1 MSCIYRGHIPKH
13 LISHFFFVLKTFLNG
28 VGSES
33 CSFFV
38 RKKGVP
44 GLATTLVGSHSP
56 RTALGAE
63 PGLLVASLGFFH

>member
-1 MSCIYRGHIPKH
+1 MVWVVRA
-13 LISHFFFVLKTFLNG
+13 VLFC
-28 VGSES
+28 EEE
-33 CSFFV
+33 
-38 RKKGVP
+38 RVP